1 MLYADLVANA
11 YGQDAVMSK
20 SSAQVTAAEIS
31 RLAGVTRATVSNWRR
46 RHPDFPAPAGGTETS
61 PAYDLAEV
69 RSWLAARGQLPE
81 GSPADELRNF
91 LREGTVP
98 ALRLLP
104 LVSAL
109 AQLDRQQLECLAAAP
124 DLPRALSYVVG
135 EFLPSVPGEDPQ
147 DVASLPT
154 RALRV
159 VLDCVVEESPTVAV
173 DVLAEHLGEDVAAGA
188 YSTPQPLA
196 DLMATLALQTP
207 SRVLDPACGAGGLL
221 SAAAR
226 MGAKDLY
233 GQEVLVSQAALASV
247 RVKMASAAADVSV
260 EVGDSLRA
268 DAFAGLK
275 ADAVLSNP
283 PYSVR
288 EWGHDELA
296 YDPRW
301 EYGLPPKSE
310 SELAWVQHC
319 IAHLEP
325 GGLAVV
331 LMPPGTAER
340 AGGRRIRT
348 ELVRKGALRGVVALP
363 PGAAPPLHIGLH
375 LWLLASPDP
384 AKPEPQPVLFVDVS
398 DCGRSGRATGSR
410 ELDWPRLSEQVV
422 GLWRQ
427 FSAGPD
433 SFEAKPG
440 LARSQPVVDLL
451 DQSVDLT
458 PARHVRAAAA
468 PANPDRQDAV
478 VRELRSRLGQAS
490 SSLVELSGGVPWPPA
505 GVEAL
510 SWRTATVAD
519 LLRGG
524 AVSMRRASA
533 ARGVSDKSE
542 RDGNHEV
549 LSLRDVW
556 AGERATGSLR
566 EKPLAEHVRLQ
577 RGDVVI
583 PETLNGEKAPTA
595 RVVDAEDAG
604 VLLGRHLYLLRPD
617 PERLDPWF
625 LAGFLSAEEN
635 VYGATTGT
643 SIVRLDVKRLRVPL
657 LPLEQQRDY
666 GRAFKHLHEMRV
678 AARAAAQ
685 LADETAR
692 ELAVGL
698 TSGALL
704 PPGAGPVSS

>member
-1 MLYADLVANA
+1 M
-11 YGQDAVMSK
+11 
-20 SSAQVTAAEIS
+20 
-31 RLAGVTRATVSNWRR
+31 
-46 RHPDFPAPAGGTETS
+46 
-61 PAYDLAEV
+61 
-69 RSWLAARGQLPE
+69 
-81 GSPADELRNF
+81 
-91 LREGTVP
+91 
-98 ALRLLP
+98 
-104 LVSAL
+104 
-109 AQLDRQQLECLAAAP
+109 
-124 DLPRALSYVVG
+124 
-135 EFLPSVPGEDPQ
+135 PSVPGEDPQ
-147 DVASLPT
+147 DVASFPT
-154 RALRV
+154 RALQS
-159 VLDCVVEESPTVAV
+159 VLECVAEESPAVAV
-173 DVLAEHLGEDVAAGA
+173 DVLAEHLGEDLAAGA

-196 DLMATLALQTP
+196 DLMVALVLRTP

-226 MGAKDLY
+226 VGARNLY

-247 RVKMASAAADVSV
+247 RAKMASVEADASV

-275 ADAVLSNP
+275 VDAVLCNP
-283 PYSVR
+283 PYGVR

-319 IAHLEP
+319 LAHLEP

-340 AGGRRIRT
+340 ASGRRIRT
-348 ELVRKGALRGVVALP
+348 ELVRRGALRGVIALP

-384 AKPEPQPVLFVDVS
+384 AKPEPQPVLFVDAS
-398 DCGRSGRATGSR
+398 DSGRSGRSTGSR
-410 ELDWPRLSEQVV
+410 ALDWPTLSEQVV
-422 GLWRQ
+422 DLWRQ
-427 FSAGPD
+427 FSSGPE
-433 SFEAKPG
+433 SFEPQPG
-440 LARSQPVVDLL
+440 LARSQSVVDLL

-458 PARHVRAAAA
+458 PARHVRAAVATA
-468 PANPDRQDAV
+468 DPDRQDAV
-478 VRELRSRLGQAS
+478 VRELRSGLGQAS
-490 SSLVELSGGVPWPPA
+490 SALVELSGGAPWPPA
-505 GVEAL
+505 GAGAL
-510 SWRTATVAD
+510 TWRTATVAD

-533 ARGVSDKSE
+533 ARGVSDESE
-542 RDGNHEV
+542 EEGNHEV
-549 LSLRDVW
+549 LSLRDVR
-556 AGERATGSLR
+556 AGERASSSLR
-566 EKPLAEHVRLQ
+566 ENPLTEHVQLQ
-577 RGDVVI
+577 SGDVVI

-595 RVVDAEDAG
+595 RVVDDGDAG
-604 VLLGRHLYLLRPD
+604 VLLGRRLYLLRPD

-635 VYGATTGT
+635 IYGATTGT

-657 LPLEQQRDY
+657 LPLEQQRNY
-666 GRAFKHLHEMRV
+666 GKAFKHLHEMRA

-685 LADETAR
+685 LADKTVR
-692 ELAVGL
+692 ELAMGL

-704 PPGAGPVSS
+704 PPEAGPASS